1 MPWVISFKFVSRHG
15 RECLNELVA
24 LEPGMCH
31 KASAQTRDPK
41 RARRMPGIKDSRAVS
56 MSRLPRGF
64 TKHSVHYSSAVFLA
78 FAYLCAAPPV
88 VADREI

>member
-1 MPWVISFKFVSRHG
+1 
-15 RECLNELVA
+15 
-24 LEPGMCH
+24 
-31 KASAQTRDPK
+31 
-41 RARRMPGIKDSRAVS
+41 MPGIKDSRAVS